1 MMLKEAGHFSWEA
14 EFFPLL
20 QEVGEF
26 CFSQD
31 TLCTLTG
38 GQVNLK
44 LPETRNAKSLQNWC
58 YVTRLYL
65 LINTQNENCLVF
77 K

>member
-1 MMLKEAGHFSWEA
+1 MLKESGHLSWEA
-14 EFFPLL
+14 ELFPLP

-26 CFSQD
+26 CSSQE
-31 TLCTLTG
+31 TFHTPMG
-38 GQVNLK
+38 GGANLE
-44 LPETRNAKSLQNWC
+44 LLETRNAKSLQIWC

-65 LINTQNENCLVF
+65 LISTQNENHLVF